1 MKTASIAHEFPQQLY
16 SQWLKAKCLYR
27 CEWGKKY
34 VLHSCNEIVLINKK
48 KQTTDAYNM
57 YDLKLI
63 YLNENSQTQ
72 NNTHCKNPFN

>member
-1 MKTASIAHEFPQQLY
+1 MN
-16 SQWLKAKCLYR
+16 
-27 CEWGKKY
+27 GVKKY

-63 YLNENSQTQ
+63 YLSEKSQTQ